1 MKRNAISRLMN
12 SEPQKR
18 KENDGLT
25 VLYLGTFR
33 AKQPEAIPESPNAHT
48 NTFSCRINIKH
59 IRPAL
64 WSDWAYVEREYA
76 VLLEEDRKRIEFEEF
91 EVMPEK

>member
-1 MKRNAISRLMN
+1 M
-12 SEPQKR
+12 
-18 KENDGLT
+18 
-25 VLYLGTFR
+25 
-33 AKQPEAIPESPNAHT
+33 
-48 NTFSCRINIKH
+48 
-59 IRPAL
+59 

>member
-1 MKRNAISRLMN
+1 MKRNVISRLMN

-33 AKQPEAIPESPNAHT
+33 AKQPEAIPESPDAHT
-48 NTFSCRINIKH
+48 NTG
-59 IRPAL
+59 
-64 WSDWAYVEREYA
+64 
-76 VLLEEDRKRIEFEEF
+76 
-91 EVMPEK
+91 